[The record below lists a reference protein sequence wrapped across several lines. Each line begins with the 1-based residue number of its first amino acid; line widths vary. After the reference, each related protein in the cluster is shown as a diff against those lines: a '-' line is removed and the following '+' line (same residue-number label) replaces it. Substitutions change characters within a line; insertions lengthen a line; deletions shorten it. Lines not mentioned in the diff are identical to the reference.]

1 MFYEKENRS
10 RQLENTLLEEGAALA
25 KNIAD
30 RINEV
35 PSDVQL
41 ILAPPFTHLDRVGGI
56 IKGTPAALSA
66 QNCADKDKGAYTGE
80 VSAAMLASA
89 GCQYV
94 ILGHSERRE
103 YYRPAVSM

>member
-1 MFYEKENRS
+1 MRKKIVAGNWKM
-10 RQLENTLLEEGAALA
+10 NTLIEEGAALA

-56 IKGTPAALSA
+56 IKGTPAALSLGRLSVCNPRPLRA
-66 QNCADKDKGAYTGE
+66 QGVLPRDLRNP
-80 VSAAMLASA
+80 
-89 GCQYV
+89 Q
-94 ILGHSERRE
+94 
-103 YYRPAVSM
+103 

>member
-1 MFYEKENRS
+1 M
-10 RQLENTLLEEGAALA
+10 RQKIVAGNWKMNTLIEEGAALA

-66 QNCADKDKGAYTGE
+66 QNCAPSRHRTALTRRKAPTP
-80 VSAAMLASA
+80 
-89 GCQYV
+89 
-94 ILGHSERRE
+94 ER
-103 YYRPAVSM
+103 YLLQC

>member
-1 MFYEKENRS
+1 M
-10 RQLENTLLEEGAALA
+10 RQKIVAGNWKMNTLLEEGAALA

-56 IKGTPAALSA
+56 IKGTGRLSVCNPRPLRA
-66 QNCADKDKGAYTGE
+66 QG
-80 VSAAMLASA
+80 
-89 GCQYV
+89 
-94 ILGHSERRE
+94 ILPRDLRH
-103 YYRPAVSM
+103 PQ